1 MRRAD
6 RLFRLV
12 QLLRRSRLVTAKR
25 LADELEVSERTVYR
39 DVRDLT
45 LSGVPVRGEAGVG
58 YALAHGFD
66 LPPMTFNEE
75 EIEALV
81 LGARVV
87 QGYADPALAR
97 AADAALAKIE
107 MVLPEATRARV
118 SATPLL
124 APRFK
129 PGATAGPLGLVREAL
144 RSKKRLSLAYRDEK
158 GDATERTVR
167 PLAVAFWGKIWTLA
181 AWCELRAGFRS
192 FRLDRMADV
201 ELGRVFQDEK
211 GKTLDDYI
219 AWVTARENRPE
230 PGKHLLGVKGR
241 A

>member
-12 QLLRRSRLVTAKR
+12 QLLRRSRVVTAQR
-25 LADELEVSERTVYR
+25 LAQELEVSERTVYR
-39 DVRDLT
+39 DIRDLT

-87 QGYADPALAR
+87 QGYADPGLAR

-118 SATPLL
+118 SSTRLI
-124 APRFK
+124 APRMR
-129 PGATAGPLGLVREAL
+129 PGATAGPLGVVREAL
-144 RSKKRLSLAYRDEK
+144 RSRRKLKLAYRDEK
-158 GDATERTVR
+158 GEQTKRSVR
-167 PLAVAFWGKIWTLA
+167 PLAVAFWG
-181 AWCELRAGFRS
+181 
-192 FRLDRMADV
+192 
-201 ELGRVFQDEK
+201 
-211 GKTLDDYI
+211 
-219 AWVTARENRPE
+219 
-230 PGKHLLGVKGR
+230 
-241 A
+241 

>member
-12 QLLRRSRLVTAKR
+12 QLLRRSRLVTAQR
-25 LADELEVSERTVYR
+25 LAAELEVSERTVYR

-118 SATPLL
+118 SSTRLL
-124 APRFK
+124 APRMK
-129 PGATAGPLGLVREAL
+129 PGATAGPLGVVREAL
-144 RSKKRLSLAYRDEK
+144 RSRRRLELQYRDEK
-158 GDATERTVR
+158 GKATKRAVR

-181 AWCELRAGFRS
+181 AWCELRDGFRS
-192 FRLDRMADV
+192 FRLDRMAEA
-201 ELGRVFQDEK
+201 ELGHAFEDEK
-211 GKTLDDYI
+211 GKSLDDFI
-219 AWVTARENRPE
+219 AWVTVNDRRP
-230 PGKHLLGVKGR
+230 G
-241 A
+241 

>member
-12 QLLRRSRLVTAKR
+12 QLLRRSRLVTAQR
-25 LADELEVSERTVYR
+25 IATELEVSERTVYR
-39 DVRDLT
+39 DIRDLS

-107 MVLPEATRARV
+107 MVLPEGARLRVASTR
-118 SATPLL
+118 LL
-124 APRFK
+124 APRMK
-129 PGATAGPLGLVREAL
+129 PGATAGPLGAVREAL
-144 RSKKRLSLAYRDEK
+144 RSSRKLELRYRDEK
-158 GDATERTVR
+158 GATSKRTVR
-167 PLAVAFWGKIWTLA
+167 PLAIAFWGKIWTLA
-181 AWCELRAGFRS
+181 SWCELRRDFRS
-192 FRLDRMADV
+192 FRLDRMAEA
-201 ELGRVFQDEK
+201 ELAAVFQDEP
-211 GKTLDDYI
+211 GKSLDDFI
-219 AWVTARENRPE
+219 KWVTQRETQEREAAAP
-230 PGKHLLGVKGR
+230 R
-241 A
+241 R

>member
-12 QLLRRSRLVTAKR
+12 QLLRKSRLVTAQR
-25 LADELEVSERTVYR
+25 LAEELEVSERTVYR
-39 DVRDLT
+39 DVRDLS
-45 LSGVPVRGEAGVG
+45 LSGVPIRGEAGVG

-97 AADAALAKIE
+97 AADSALAKIE
-107 MVLPEATRARV
+107 MVLPEGTRARV
-118 SATPLL
+118 SSTRLL
-124 APRFK
+124 APRMK
-129 PGATAGPLGLVREAL
+129 PGATAGPLGTVREAL
-144 RSKKRLSLAYRDEK
+144 RSRRRLQLDYRDEK
-158 GDATERTVR
+158 GSLTKRAVR

-181 AWCELRAGFRS
+181 AWCELRDGFRS
-192 FRLDRMADV
+192 FRLDRIGAS
-201 ELGRVFQDEK
+201 ELGLVFED
-211 GKTLDDYI
+211 
-219 AWVTARENRPE
+219 E
-230 PGKHLLGVKGR
+230 PGKSLDDFIKWVTVNER
-241 A
+241 ARG